1 MSVEISRKQFLRG
14 RFREPSHLN
23 LEPGGLE
30 LESDEAVTVGIEINS
45 LCLSLS
51 GTTCRLCED
60 ECNRQAISFKLLT
73 GGRAVPLVSEAD
85 CNGCLDCAPLCPV
98 DAIHPICAPVQADTG
113 ENLQE
118 TSA

>member
-23 LEPGGLE
+23 LEPESLGSK
-30 LESDEAVTVGIEINS
+30 SDEVAVGIEINS
-45 LCLSLS
+45 LCLSLT

-60 ECNRQAISFKLLT
+60 ECDRQAISFKLIT
-73 GGRAVPLVSEAD
+73 GGRSVPLVSETD

-98 DAIHPICAPVQADTG
+98 DAIHPICAPAQIDTG
-113 ENLQE
+113 KRLKE